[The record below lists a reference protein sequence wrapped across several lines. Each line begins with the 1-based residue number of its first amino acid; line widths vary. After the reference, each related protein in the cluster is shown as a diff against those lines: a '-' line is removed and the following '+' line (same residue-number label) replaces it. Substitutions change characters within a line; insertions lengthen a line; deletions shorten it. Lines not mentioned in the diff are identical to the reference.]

1 MTCSQSVH
9 ESRHHLLIG
18 RMTGLGYWDEFPIV
32 SALLCMVI
40 HWSGPIVSHDLKL
53 LSSHDFTKLF
63 HYVVSQP

>member
-1 MTCSQSVH
+1 
-9 ESRHHLLIG
+9 
-18 RMTGLGYWDEFPIV
+18 MTGLGYWDEFPIV